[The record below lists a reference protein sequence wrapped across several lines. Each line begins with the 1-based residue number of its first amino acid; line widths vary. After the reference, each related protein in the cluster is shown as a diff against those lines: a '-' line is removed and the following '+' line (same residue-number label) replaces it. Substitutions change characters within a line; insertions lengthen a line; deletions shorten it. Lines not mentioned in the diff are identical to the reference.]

1 MTPKNVLVVGGAGY
15 IGSHMVRE
23 LLDAGHRPI
32 VLDNFSRGH
41 RDLVLTPDLHE
52 GDCGDR
58 ALLERIFTTERI
70 DAVMHFAAYA
80 LVGESVQNPLLY
92 WLNNA
97 ASTAVLLDSMIRHDV
112 KRFIFSSTCATYGEP
127 KTSPIDETLPQA
139 PVNPYGRSKLACEQ
153 MMRECQAAHGLQFA
167 ALRYFNA
174 AGAHPAG
181 GIGERHDPESHLI
194 PNVLKVALGE
204 TRNVSIFGTD
214 YETPDG
220 TCVRDYVHVCDLA
233 QAHLLALDALF
244 DGLPYGIY
252 NLGTDTGSSVRQV
265 IEVARAITGHA
276 IPTVEGP
283 RRPGDPPF
291 LVASSGKAHR
301 ELGWKPKFSALDVI
315 VRTAWDWHRADAARH
330 R

>member
-32 VLDNFSRGH
+32 ILDNFSRGH

-58 ALLERIFTTERI
+58 ALLGRIFETERI

-127 KTSPIDETLPQA
+127 KTSPIDETLPQL

-167 ALRYFNA
+167 SLRYFNA

-204 TRNVSIFGTD
+204 ARNVSIFGTD

-244 DGLPYGIY
+244 DGLPFGIY

-276 IPTVEGP
+276 IPAVEGP

-291 LVASSGKAHR
+291 LVASSAKAHG

-315 VRTAWDWHRADAARH
+315 VRTAWDWHRADAAR
-330 R
+330 RR